1 MKGSV
6 MQAKVLKLQKCK
18 IADMKERQA
27 ISAIAEG
34 KESKWDGN
42 YHGYYSLGTQ
52 SILEEAAKEKE
63 RKYGAAMRA
72 LDVLLA
78 KYA

>member
-1 MKGSV
+1 MKSST
-6 MQAKVLKLQKCK
+6 MQAKMLKLQKCK

-34 KESKWDGN
+34 KEAQWDGS

-52 SILEEAAKEKE
+52 SVLEEAVQEEK
-63 RKYGAAMRA
+63 RKYGTAFKA
-72 LDVLLA
+72 LDVILA
-78 KYA
+78 QYV